1 MGMKLNLRMS
11 QALVAH
17 DILLEN
23 HLLMAVE
30 VSLLSQIAVHTEID

>member
-11 QALVAH
+11 QALVA

-23 HLLMAVE
+23 HLLTAVE
-30 VSLLSQIAVHTEID
+30 VSLLSQIAVPIEID